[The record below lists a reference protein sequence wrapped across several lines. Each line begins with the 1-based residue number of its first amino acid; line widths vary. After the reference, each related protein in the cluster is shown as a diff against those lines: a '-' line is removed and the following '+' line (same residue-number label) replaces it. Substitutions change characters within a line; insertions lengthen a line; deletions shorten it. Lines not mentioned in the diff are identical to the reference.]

1 MSVKLKIFD
10 KFDGELE
17 KLWTSIKV
25 ENDNPFLNYEI
36 NKTWFDIFGEN
47 SNLKIYSDNEN
58 FIAPMYFQKNVAY
71 LCGGQDLF
79 DYHDFISN
87 QNVNKDL
94 IKQLFDEI
102 LDKINLVELNS
113 IVSGSKLHKYIMEL
127 EKEYEIN
134 YINEDVC
141 PIIKL
146 PNTFENY
153 LLQLSKKNRHEIRR
167 KIRKFENNLEF
178 EIVETDSNNVE
189 EHLIEFLRLM
199 KLNPEKRNFL
209 NQSRIEFMSR
219 VIKYA
224 ILSNTGNLTFIKI
237 KNEMVATSFE
247 FKNNDKLF
255 VYNSGYNDNFSEY
268 SVGLLNHIYNIKNK
282 VSKYKFIDFLR
293 GSEEYKY
300 RIGCINQDLITIKIK
315 SKSWK

>member
-36 NKTWFDIFGEN
+36 NKTWFDIFGGN
-47 SNLKIYSDNEN
+47 STLKIFSDNEN

-113 IVSGSKLHKYIMEL
+113 IVSGSKLHKYIIEL

-315 SKSWK
+315 SKS

>member
-1 MSVKLKIFD
+1 LSAKLKIFD
-10 KFDGELE
+10 KFDAELE
-17 KLWTSIKV
+17 KLWTSLEVKD
-25 ENDNPFLNYEI
+25 DNPFLNYEI
-36 NKTWFDIFGEN
+36 NKTWFNIFGEN
-47 SNLKIYSDNEN
+47 SNLKIFSDNKN

-79 DYHDFISN
+79 DYHDLISN
-87 QNVNKDL
+87 QKVNKES
-94 IKQLFDEI
+94 IKQLFNEI
-102 LDKINLVELNS
+102 LENVNLIELKS
-113 IVSGSKLHKYIMEL
+113 IVSGSKLHKFASEI

-141 PIIKL
+141 PIINL
-146 PNTFENY
+146 PDTFENY

-178 EIVETDSNNVE
+178 EIIETDESNVD
-189 EHLIEFLRLM
+189 EHLLEFLRLM

-209 NQSRIEFMSR
+209 NQSRIEFMSKI
-219 VIKYA
+219 IKYA
-224 ILSNTGNLTFIKI
+224 ILSNIGNLTFIKI
-237 KNEMVATSFE
+237 ENEMVATSFE

-255 VYNSGYNDNFSEY
+255 VYNSGYNDNYSEY

-282 VSKYKFIDFLR
+282 ISEYKFIDFLR
-293 GSEEYKY
+293 GPEEYKY

-315 SKSWK
+315 RKS

>member
-36 NKTWFDIFGEN
+36 NKTWFDIFGGN
-47 SNLKIYSDNEN
+47 STLKIFSDNEN

-315 SKSWK
+315 SKS

>member
-47 SNLKIYSDNEN
+47 SNLKIFSDNEN

-113 IVSGSKLHKYIMEL
+113 IVSGSKLHKYIIEL

-315 SKSWK
+315 SKS